1 MLFVDDSAD
10 KTLVSIGRIPTL
22 AVAFPITLGESR
34 EPVRTLNQVWDTCC
48 KVGKGT
54 NHAQPAGM
62 EEASLWL
69 LKALPSC
76 VRTVEQP

>member
-10 KTLVSIGRIPTL
+10 KTLVDWENPHS
-22 AVAFPITLGESR
+22 AVAFPIILGESR

-69 LKALPSC
+69 LKALPSWA
-76 VRTVEQP
+76 RTVEQP